1 MEAGVGALAPEC
13 LPCEI
18 RPLAFGDKPR
28 GSSGDAYAVKRNGQ
42 AQAMRLPMN
51 LRPALAPPF
60 RKPSLHPRQRLINHR
75 IALTEGK
82 ARVMRW
88 RILTGV
94 EGRHRN
100 RGDLRFFRQRAAE
113 GDIIAIEAKRAEIRG
128 NEIGTLGRQ
137 HIKAKPRE
145 AGAKLVA
152 LRLQMGRKPV
162 EIGIILHQ
170 PHGHTALQIGRR
182 GEGKVLVRLGHIG
195 RDAAIRCDVA
205 NLPAGQGKGLACAA
219 NTHAAL
225 PHAG

>member
-88 RILTGV
+88 RIVTGI
-94 EGRHRN
+94 EGCHRN
-100 RGDLRFFRQRAAE
+100 RGDLRFLRQRLAE
-113 GDIIAIEAKRAEIRG
+113 GDIIAIEAKRTEIRG
-128 NEIGTLGRQ
+128 DEIGTLGRQ
-137 HIKAKPRE
+137 HVKAKPRK

-152 LRLQMGRKPV
+152 LRLQMRRKPS

-170 PHGHTALQIGRR
+170 PHRDTALQIGRG
-182 GEGKVLVRLGHIG
+182 GEGQVLMRLRHIG
-195 RDAAIRCDVA
+195 CDAAISGNVA
-205 NLPAGQGKGLACAA
+205 DLPAG
-219 NTHAAL
+219 
-225 PHAG
+225 